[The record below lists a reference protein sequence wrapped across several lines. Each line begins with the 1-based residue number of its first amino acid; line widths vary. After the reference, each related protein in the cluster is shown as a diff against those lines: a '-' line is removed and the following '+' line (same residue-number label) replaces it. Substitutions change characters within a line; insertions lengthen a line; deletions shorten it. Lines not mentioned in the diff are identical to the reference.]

1 MFNANDNSTL
11 WFLILLLLATNNP
24 SPILEPENDSVEGA
38 CEAFQKVI
46 DDYLKDHKKLLDEAR
61 VGSPMW
67 QLKELS
73 EAAESIEDPQTR
85 VKVLQVA
92 TSIVKSMEMSNRFC
106 SFA

>member
-11 WFLILLLLATNNP
+11 WLLLLLLLATNNS
-24 SPILEPENDSVEGA
+24 SPVPEPENDSIEDA

-46 DDYLKDHKKLLDEAR
+46 DSYLKDHKKLIDEAR

-85 VKVLQVA
+85 IKVLQVA
-92 TSIVKSMEMSNRFC
+92 TAIIKSMEMTNRYC
-106 SFA
+106 SCV